1 MNENENAAGK
11 HDEKTETD
19 GKDDVTMAKDTP
31 VQEGEGIII
40 PFRMEMELQNLQ
52 ML

>member
-1 MNENENAAGK
+1 MLLVNVMK
-11 HDEKTETD
+11 KQRTD

-31 VQEGEGIII
+31 VQEGKGIII
-40 PFRMEMELQNLQ
+40 SFQMEMELQNLQ